1 MNDLRRPIAQR
12 NHEWAKII
20 ASNLAERGIKPNWIS
35 AAGMGFAALSGF
47 FLFLAGQNFGLI
59 RAICLL
65 FGGLGILA
73 RLLCNMFD
81 GMVAVE
87 GGLGEKDGPIWN
99 EVPDRFADVF
109 ILVGAGF
116 AADATQSGPV
126 YLGWIC
132 AILAVLTAYIR
143 EIGNRLGMEADFSGP
158 FAKPQRMWAIGAA
171 CVIGII
177 ESFWSGHMLSMQI
190 SLWVVLVGTVFTIL
204 RRLMRL
210 RAFLFSV

>member
-1 MNDLRRPIAQR
+1 MTDLRRPIAQR

-20 ASNLAERGIKPNWIS
+20 AANLANAGIKPNWIS
-35 AAGMGFAALSGF
+35 AAGIGFAALAGI

-81 GMVAVE
+81 VMVAVE
-87 GGLGEKDGPIWN
+87 GNLVEKDGPIWN
-99 EVPDRFADVF
+99 EVPDRITDVF
-109 ILVGAGF
+109 ILVGTGF
-116 AADATQSGPV
+116 AADAAQTGSFH
-126 YLGWIC
+126 LGWIC
-132 AILAVLTAYIR
+132 AILAVMTAYVR
-143 EIGNRLGMEADFSGP
+143 EIGNRLGTEADFSGP
-158 FAKPQRMWAIGAA
+158 FAKPQRMWAIIAA

-177 ESFWSGHMLSMQI
+177 ESFWSGQLLSMQI
-190 SLWVVLVGTVFTIL
+190 ALWVVLVGTAFTIL

-210 RAFLFSV
+210 RAFLINN